1 MAKAPDPSTF
11 FTIYLSPI
19 EIDIDTIA
27 LVYKESPV
35 LVKWENTGKEIIGTC
50 DNTKICGEKATISAK
65 GYQPQE
71 IIIPKPGES
80 IEVTLKSET
89 NWHKGQH
96 IYAWKI
102 DKTIIY
108 TTSVTPIEGDDWY
121 DGKGNILT
129 GTLPYPYEKAV
140 VNKFTYDSK
149 RNTLIFSVEM

>member
-1 MAKAPDPSTF
+1 MATPDPSST

-19 EIDIDTIA
+19 EIDINTIEVIHDGN
-27 LVYKESPV
+27 LVTI
-35 LVKWENTGKEIIGTC
+35 KWENTGKEIIGTS
-50 DNTKICGEKATISAK
+50 DSIKICGEKATISAK
-65 GYQPQE
+65 GYQPQG
-71 IIIPKPGES
+71 IVIPKPGGS
-80 IEVTLKSET
+80 IRVTLKLET

-108 TTSVTPIEGDDWY
+108 TTSVTPMEKDDWY

-129 GTLPYPYEKAV
+129 STLPYPYEKAV

-149 RNTLIFSVEM
+149 RNQLIFSVEM